1 MDDAEKE
8 IELKSMTLN
17 RRMRMFD
24 TDDVTV
30 ATIES
35 GEFKEEFQK
44 VKNSCFD
51 LIESIEKMVQMDFKD
66 TMPQL
71 RKDTWLKRLDLIE
84 ETVRDYKFQIRDK
97 EVDVRRDLASNTGM
111 TSYQKQHLDLSRQQ
125 ADQKKIEATVK
136 AKVKFQ
142 TILKLCDVLD
152 DKVNEV
158 SEWKE
163 EKDLSVGRNMRK
175 IDSWEKELEKIT
187 ALNDDLKELVLSNG
201 IASDDVPLDSSNA
214 QMDKLF
220 DDVEASIKAVRI
232 EDDKRALY
240 TLDSAKSDPIK
251 MPLFEGNDDEDFTL
265 FKEKV
270 EKAFVQNRT
279 TKADQLEKLRE
290 SLIGYPKKLIPE
302 NSTKSVEQAWEIL
315 VKAFGDPERIMDF
328 FLDTLKEFGKFPRRE
343 GGIRTQIEWLLKIES
358 VVQKIEELGCRDD
371 ELADVAFSKNTIR
384 IIVNLFPY
392 KDFDR
397 LNNLP
402 GRRKVKLQAVLNE
415 IFSIREKLQNNV
427 KGWDDKDP
435 KCEESNDGRAQGG
448 GSDED
453 TDENSD
459 EDTDDNSDEDTDENS
474 VEASDTTKGDNGN
487 STEDN

>member
-8 IELKSMTLN
+8 IEMKSMTLN

-30 ATIES
+30 ANIES

-51 LIESIEKMVQMDFKD
+51 LIESIEKMVKMDFKD

-71 RKDTWLKRLDLIE
+71 RKDAWKKRLDLIE
-84 ETVRDYKFQIRDK
+84 ETVRDYKLKIRDK
-97 EVDVRRDLASNTGM
+97 EVDVRG
-111 TSYQKQHLDLSRQQ
+111 
-125 ADQKKIEATVK
+125 
-136 AKVKFQ
+136 
-142 TILKLCDVLD
+142 
-152 DKVNEV
+152 
-158 SEWKE
+158 
-163 EKDLSVGRNMRK
+163 
-175 IDSWEKELEKIT
+175 KELEKIN

-220 DDVEASIKAVRI
+220 VDVEASIKAVRI

-290 SLIGYPKKLIPE
+290 SLKGYPKKLIPE
-302 NSTKSVEQAWEIL
+302 NSTKSVEQA
-315 VKAFGDPERIMDF
+315 
-328 FLDTLKEFGKFPRRE
+328 
-343 GGIRTQIEWLLKIES
+343 
-358 VVQKIEELGCRDD
+358 
-371 ELADVAFSKNTIR
+371 
-384 IIVNLFPY
+384 
-392 KDFDR
+392 
-397 LNNLP
+397 
-402 GRRKVKLQAVLNE
+402 
-415 IFSIREKLQNNV
+415 
-427 KGWDDKDP
+427 
-435 KCEESNDGRAQGG
+435 
-448 GSDED
+448 
-453 TDENSD
+453 
-459 EDTDDNSDEDTDENS
+459 
-474 VEASDTTKGDNGN
+474 
-487 STEDN
+487 

>member
-51 LIESIEKMVQMDFKD
+51 LIESIEQMVQMDFKD

-71 RKDTWLKRLDLIE
+71 RKDAWIKRLDLIE
-84 ETVRDYKFQIRDK
+84 KTDRDYKLKIRDK
-97 EVDVRRDLASNTGM
+97 EVDVRRDLASNTGL

-201 IASDDVPLDSSNA
+201 IESDDVPLDSSNA
-214 QMDKLF
+214 HVDKLF
-220 DDVEASIKAVRI
+220 DDVEASIKAVRD
-232 EDDKRALY
+232 EDDKRALF
-240 TLDSAKSDPIK
+240 TLDSAKRDPIK

-290 SLIGYPKKLIPE
+290 SLTGYPKKLIPE

-315 VKAFGDPERIMDF
+315 GKAFGDPERVMDY
-328 FLDTLKEFGKFPRRE
+328 FLDKLEEFGKFPRKK
-343 GGIRTQIEWLLKIES
+343 GGGGVRTQIEWLLKIES
-358 VVQKIEELGCRDD
+358 VVQKIEELGDRDD
-371 ELADVAFSKNTIR
+371 ELADVAFSKDTIR
-384 IIVNLFPY
+384 TIVNLFPY
-392 KDFDR
+392 KDFDV

-402 GRRKVKLQAVLNE
+402 GRHKVKLQAVLKE

-427 KGWDDKDP
+427 KDWDDKDP
-435 KCEESNDGRAQGG
+435 KSEESNDGRAQGG

-459 EDTDDNSDEDTDENS
+459 EDTDENS
-474 VEASDTTKGDNGN
+474 VKASDTTKGDNGN
-487 STEDN
+487 STEDD

>member
-111 TSYQKQHLDLSRQQ
+111 TSYQKQHLDLSSQQ
-125 ADQKKIEATVK
+125 ADQKKMEATVK

-142 TILKLCDVLD
+142 TILKLSDVLG

-214 QMDKLF
+214 HVDKLF
-220 DDVEASIKAVRI
+220 DDVEASIKAVRD

-240 TLDSAKSDPIK
+240 TLDSAKRDPIK

-290 SLIGYPKKLIPE
+290 SLTGYPKKLIPE

-315 VKAFGDPERIMDF
+315 GKAFGDPERVMNY
-328 FLDTLKEFGKFPRRE
+328 FLDTLEEFGKFPRRKGE

-358 VVQKIEELGCRDD
+358 VVQKIEELGDRDD
-371 ELADVAFSKNTIR
+371 ELADVAFSKDTIR
-384 IIVNLFPY
+384 TIVNLFPY

-402 GRRKVKLQAVLNE
+402 GRHKVKLQAVLKE

-427 KGWDDKDP
+427 KDWEDKDP
-435 KCEESNDGRAQGG
+435 KSEESNDGRAQGG
-448 GSDED
+448 GSDEE

-459 EDTDDNSDEDTDENS
+459 GKSDEDTDKDRDE
-474 VEASDTTKGDNGN
+474 VSDTTK
-487 STEDN
+487 EDNDNSKDD